1 MTVHPTRGVLFVH
14 SAAAALLPHIE
25 SALSNILGMSVSL
38 QWTAQPA
45 QPGTWR
51 AEYSWSGDAGTAASI
66 ASAMR
71 GWERLR
77 FEVTEDM
84 TANTEGE
91 RFSYTPTLGI
101 FRAVVGVHGDIMIP
115 EDKLKSSVV
124 RAALG
129 ETTLMN
135 EIDKLLGK
143 PWDDELESFRYAGEG
158 APVKWLHQVV

>member
-51 AEYSWSGDAGTAASI
+51 AENSWSGDAGTAASI

-101 FRAVVGVHGDIMIP
+101 FRIP

>member
-1 MTVHPTRGVLFVH
+1 
-14 SAAAALLPHIE
+14 
-25 SALSNILGMSVSL
+25 
-38 QWTAQPA
+38 
-45 QPGTWR
+45 
-51 AEYSWSGDAGTAASI
+51 
-66 ASAMR
+66 MR